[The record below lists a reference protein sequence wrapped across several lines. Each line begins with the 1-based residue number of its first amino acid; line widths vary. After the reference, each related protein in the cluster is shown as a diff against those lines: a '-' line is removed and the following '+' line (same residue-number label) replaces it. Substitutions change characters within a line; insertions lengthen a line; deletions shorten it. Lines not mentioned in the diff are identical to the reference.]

1 MSIQPLRVPPF
12 TAAPFPL
19 VEWPAN
25 SAGLQLG
32 PNDSSIQRGDREDTG
47 DNEAGPDEMGSGF
60 AQPTVDP
67 TSFGGTT
74 SIRHNE
80 TDNFDVEEE
89 RADYDGLEIMEATD
103 GRLGLTNVG
112 NVPADDWA
120 ADTGETHTPEGER

>member
-1 MSIQPLRVPPF
+1 
-12 TAAPFPL
+12 
-19 VEWPAN
+19 
-25 SAGLQLG
+25 
-32 PNDSSIQRGDREDTG
+32 
-47 DNEAGPDEMGSGF
+47 MGSGP
-60 AQPTVDP
+60 AEPTVDP

-80 TDNFDVEEE
+80 TDSFDVERE
-89 RADYDGLEIMEATD
+89 RADYEGLEVMEAND